1 MSSYELFTD
10 GACSGN
16 PGPGGWGF
24 ILRGGGAAE
33 REESGGEPSTTNN
46 RMELTAVIRGL
57 DELADGSTVVV
68 TTDSEYCVKGLNE
81 WMDGWKKRG
90 WRKADR
96 SPVMNRDLWE
106 QLDVHRSR
114 LRLRAQWIRGHNEH
128 PENERCDRL
137 AVAAIDQVRRS
148 GASVRV
154 HGASRGS

>member
-57 DELADGSTVVV
+57 DELADGSAVVV

-106 QLDVHRSR
+106 RLDAHRSR
-114 LRLRAQWIRGHNEH
+114 LTLRAQWIRGHNEH

-137 AVAAIDQVRRS
+137 AVAAIEQVRRS
-148 GASVRV
+148 GVSVRV